1 MRENRCDRLRQTWQ
15 INQPTFTTYNCKGET
30 LPTSRQT
37 NTRMAWCRGGTRAG
51 TTGGWTSSSAR
62 RRRSQTCR
70 GILRCRRSRQDS
82 VLWRLLDRWSSQSAH
97 MSSCSSRWCRIWK
110 SWRLTGWS
118 GNTQHLLPALREPP
132 QAEQGLEEIIGDD
145 DCFDVIR
152 FTILHVP
159 KFQCKIWVTYYFD
172 FSLPWSSDFANE
184 DIEDADEGCR
194 PYGGHH
200 GVGIR
205 PSESTIYLHLPSHPA
220 LPRVPEIHHEV
231 IVFVHPAILNLCRA
245 KIHPKT
251 LWKC

>member
-30 LPTSRQT
+30 LPTLRQT

-82 VLWRLLDRWSSQSAH
+82 VLWRLLDRWSSQWAH

-110 SWRLTGWS
+110 SWKLTGWS
-118 GNTQHLLPALREPP
+118 GDTQLLLPSLREPP

-159 KFQCKIWVTYYFD
+159 KFQCKICVSEWVNWFFFTMVQR
-172 FSLPWSSDFANE
+172 LCKWRHR
-184 DIEDADEGCR
+184 GCR
-194 PYGGHH
+194 WRLSAIWRTSWGRHQTFRVNNLSPFTF
-200 GVGIR
+200 
-205 PSESTIYLHLPSHPA
+205 PSCLTSGPWDPPWGDCICPSSHPQP
-220 LPRVPEIHHEV
+220 LQS
-231 IVFVHPAILNLCRA
+231 
-245 KIHPKT
+245 
-251 LWKC
+251 